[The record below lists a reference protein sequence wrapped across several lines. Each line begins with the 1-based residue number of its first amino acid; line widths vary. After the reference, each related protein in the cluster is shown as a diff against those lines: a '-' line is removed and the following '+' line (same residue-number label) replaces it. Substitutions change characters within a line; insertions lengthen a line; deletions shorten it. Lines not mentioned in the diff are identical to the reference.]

1 MEKQH
6 LGPTAELLGTS
17 GEGMLSAQGSFVP
30 KQSEPVPGAWNVRVP
45 VSPRLCLQLL
55 SLQACGPCRNKEDRG
70 LSLSNCVLAS
80 CKSTR
85 FLVGQGLLMGS
96 QAALFP
102 VRVKAQG
109 EAKAMELPGG
119 GEEQSVCR
127 LPLALV
133 LAAGFL
139 STSGLPTISP
149 DTLKQ
154 ERIGP
159 ANPASCK
166 HRCGGDVIGA
176 LT

>member
-1 MEKQH
+1 
-6 LGPTAELLGTS
+6 
-17 GEGMLSAQGSFVP
+17 
-30 KQSEPVPGAWNVRVP
+30 
-45 VSPRLCLQLL
+45 
-55 SLQACGPCRNKEDRG
+55 
-70 LSLSNCVLAS
+70 
-80 CKSTR
+80 
-85 FLVGQGLLMGS
+85 MGS

-119 GEEQSVCR
+119 GEEQSMCR

-159 ANPASCK
+159 ANPALCK